1 MLTLKLSILV
11 FIPFL
16 FIAGSF
22 AQEIKPLILNNLIEE
37 ALTNNPQLKAYYHAA
52 EADAAKIPQAGSL
65 PDPVLSLNAMNL
77 PADNLVF
84 DQEPMTGKQVAVMQ
98 KFPFPGKLGLQE
110 HIAEKNREVSNAEYC
125 EMRNQLVQNV
135 RMLYYDLYYADKS
148 IATTK
153 KNQSLL
159 NEFVKIAE
167 TKYSVGKGLQQ
178 DVLKAQVELSRM
190 TDRLIT
196 LKQKREQLEAKLNA
210 MLNRPVTQPLGPT
223 IELQDSVHSF
233 NHSQMEKIVAD
244 NRPLLKVWQ
253 SRADQ
258 SGEQISL
265 ARKNYWPDFTL
276 SLAYTQRD
284 VLQNGSGGVDFLSGG
299 ISLNVPLYFWR
310 KQGKMVEEKK
320 LLKNQADENYL
331 NIKNQVMAELD
342 NALTGLDK
350 NAEQLELYKT
360 GIIPQATQSLQSA
373 IIGYQ
378 TDKVDFLT
386 LVNNQLTL
394 FSLELEYTRI
404 LSEYY
409 KNLAQLDFI
418 AGINL

>member
-1 MLTLKLSILV
+1 M
-11 FIPFL
+11 
-16 FIAGSF
+16 
-22 AQEIKPLILNNLIEE
+22 
-37 ALTNNPQLKAYYHAA
+37 
-52 EADAAKIPQAGSL
+52 
-65 PDPVLSLNAMNL
+65 
-77 PADNLVF
+77 
-84 DQEPMTGKQVAVMQ
+84 
-98 KFPFPGKLGLQE
+98 
-110 HIAEKNREVSNAEYC
+110 
-125 EMRNQLVQNV
+125 
-135 RMLYYDLYYADKS
+135 
-148 IATTK
+148 
-153 KNQSLL
+153 
-159 NEFVKIAE
+159 
-167 TKYSVGKGLQQ
+167 
-178 DVLKAQVELSRM
+178 
-190 TDRLIT
+190 
-196 LKQKREQLEAKLNA
+196 
-210 MLNRPVTQPLGPT
+210 
-223 IELQDSVHSF
+223 
-233 NHSQMEKIVAD
+233 
-244 NRPLLKVWQ
+244 VWQ

-331 NIKNQVMAELD
+331 NIKNQVMVELD